1 MRTGLM
7 ILYISYFI
15 AGCKS
20 KEEIPRNILPQKK
33 MQAVLWDMMRA
44 DQFLADYI
52 LNRDTSL
59 KKKTESIKLYQE
71 IFDINK
77 ITKENFQQSFAFYQ
91 SHPALLKIIMDSIA
105 VITTPS
111 LYGQKKQ
118 GPGTDSLNT
127 PVKPVI
133 PADSVP
139 VLKKPL
145 KIRKTRRL
153 AVN

>member
-20 KEEIPRNILPQKK
+20 KDEIPGNILPQKK

-52 LNRDTSL
+52 LNKDTSL

-105 VITTPS
+105 VITTRSP
-111 LYGQKKQ
+111 YERKNQE
-118 GPGTDSLNT
+118 PVTDSLNK
-127 PVKPVI
+127 PVKPFI
-133 PADSVP
+133 SADSVP
-139 VLKKPL
+139 VLKKPI